1 MNRDEGRSV
10 NRLTAAEI
18 ESGFRLTDSSPVL
31 TVREAAALLRISEST
46 LYHRVSRGEFR
57 SAINGRGKPLRFWRD
72 RLVKEFFSPRP
83 RNRSTPRNRSSTRP
97 PNENPSGGGGP
108 GGNGGW
114 R

>member
-1 MNRDEGRSV
+1 MNRDEGRTV
-10 NRLTAAEI
+10 NRLTSAEI
-18 ESGFRLTDSSPVL
+18 ESGFRLTDASPVL

-72 RLVKEFFSPRP
+72 RLVKEFFSPR
-83 RNRSTPRNRSSTRP
+83 NRSTPRP
-97 PNENPSGGGGP
+97 PNENPSGGGTG